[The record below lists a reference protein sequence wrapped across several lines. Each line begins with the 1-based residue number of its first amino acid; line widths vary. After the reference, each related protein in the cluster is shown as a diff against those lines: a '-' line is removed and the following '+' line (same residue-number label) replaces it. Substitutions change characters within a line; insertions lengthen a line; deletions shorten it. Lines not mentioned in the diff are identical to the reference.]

1 MGVIRLRQLGVQQD
15 VANVGSTFS
24 SWDKCM
30 EKSYCKYP
38 LIVGCI
44 IAGFFI
50 ISMLMCLFRCI
61 MCGYACC
68 SCCCG
73 GCGGNGGRRHKEVTT
88 TYVLPPPA
96 PIIDRPPP
104 PPPPPPQMHPQP
116 PPHDYGEPKY
126 AYFDKP
132 SDDALPHM
140 PSARGIDV
148 KQEVEESHEMVNVRR
163 SPSPQAAGIHA
174 PPPMRR
180 PGEVYPGQPPPSAA
194 PNYYPAGAA
203 VSSPYNAGNGPYVQT
218 RPHLPPQ
225 GPYAGEERNT
235 PDYYPAA
242 AAAVFNPHGAGSGP
256 YVQTQPHLVPQG
268 PYASGINDER
278 NTPDYYPTGTADPGP
293 YNAGNGSYVQTRPH
307 LEPYAGTAGEERNA
321 PRRSPSPQAA
331 GIHVPPSM
339 RPREAYPSQPP
350 PSATPDYFPTGTT
363 DSSSYNAADELHL
376 PTKPHE
382 ASRAQSPLGAA
393 DEEKNAA
400 QKPYQRREY
409 QRQEYQA
416 YSPNGQK
423 KPEEWSAL

>member
-1 MGVIRLRQLGVQQD
+1 MSVIRLRQLGVQQD

-38 LIVGCI
+38 VIVGCI
-44 IAGFFI
+44 IAGLFI
-50 ISMLMCLFRCI
+50 ISILICLFRCI
-61 MCGYACC
+61 MCGYSCC

-73 GCGGNGGRRHKEVTT
+73 GCGGSGGQRHKEVTT

-96 PIIDRPPP
+96 PIINQPPP
-104 PPPPPPQMHPQP
+104 PLQMHPQP
-116 PPHDYGEPKY
+116 PQMQPQSPPHDYAEPKY

-140 PSARGIDV
+140 PSARGVDV

-163 SPSPQAAGIHA
+163 SPSPQVAGIHA

-203 VSSPYNAGNGPYVQT
+203 VSSPYNAGNGSYIQT

-235 PDYYPAA
+235 A
-242 AAAVFNPHGAGSGP
+242 AAAVFSPHGAGSGP
-256 YVQTQPHLVPQG
+256 YVQTQPHLAPQG
-268 PYASGINDER
+268 PYVDEERNTPDYYPAGTAAFSSHSAGGPYVQTQPHLMHQAPYAGGINDER
-278 NTPDYYPTGTADPGP
+278 NTPDYYPTGTAD
-293 YNAGNGSYVQTRPH
+293 
-307 LEPYAGTAGEERNA
+307 
-321 PRRSPSPQAA
+321 
-331 GIHVPPSM
+331 
-339 RPREAYPSQPP
+339 
-350 PSATPDYFPTGTT
+350 
-363 DSSSYNAADELHL
+363 SSSYN
-376 PTKPHE
+376 
-382 ASRAQSPLGAA
+382 AA

-416 YSPNGQK
+416 YNPNGQK